1 MSPVFVQDADG
12 CVVPAVVDSDGTP
25 TEAFTAAVRKHRRP
39 RVNLPD
45 GPDGPGVKDGKYT
58 YHDPGTG
65 RFAPYGFITP
75 SKLKAL
81 LNPDA
86 RKRKEVLGELQDKLD
101 DNDPLLAEY
110 VRALRQG
117 DKNRAR
123 QIAAA
128 IRRAVIG
135 DRPAAGDDRNAWDAG
150 SREVAKLIPAAAK
163 RADARGVH
171 ASNVPRNQIG
181 MNPRVEAEAAAK
193 ERLAEMRNGGSLSV
207 GRKVDFDEPEDA
219 VDVNRPTAPGKVTAA
234 DVQPGDTV
242 DGLRN
247 VKGAHKVDTIRP
259 DDSGAGYFIRL
270 DGENEERF
278 VHRDRLLT
286 VTSGDRTET
295 PEPDRAAEPLT
306 PDQRAALEWYSG
318 QGFGEING
326 RLRSGDDESDAET
339 IATID
344 SAMAPLPQMTVNR
357 TFTSEDALGDP
368 DALLGKTLTDD
379 AYMSTAKGGR
389 TGGLA
394 PLAVE
399 IDVPEGTLGRDISD
413 LSENPHEGEVLL
425 GRGARLE
432 ITGVERNEFGLV
444 RLKARVVTDA
454 TGESGPDV
462 GVDTPEVD
470 PQIGRFR
477 LADWEAIQPWKVE
490 RDPANP
496 DPSALLLNGEP
507 APTWLKFSSALGTEA
522 ASHTDQA
529 ILLKPAFFALP
540 TEESKRSALYH
551 EAGHGLSDRMLEDQ
565 SAFDLVD
572 DLPDFGHLN
581 GQSTPGEVAAE
592 AFSILW
598 SEPSYLDEHA
608 PGIRDAII
616 RKASEYGYP
625 LPAGVRGTEP
635 EPVDLI
641 DTVEEQGGFTL
652 DPRLGELV
660 TRGIAVAVPGESA
673 IIKAD
678 RFREDGE
685 AERFIGDYIR
695 KMRDDGLGDDVM
707 IGAWYDREHDEIVL
721 DRVQVFPDDQREE
734 AIQAGRDRNEQAVY
748 DLTNSNE
755 IPTGGSGGREDINI
769 IGGSDGDRTSEAVE
783 GPDGRRDRPDDVPPG
798 FQPATPDEV
807 RDAARLNGTV
817 RARVGNQGRM
827 RRFAVGDEIEAR
839 YRDDEFADVWATTPE
854 GKRRKYRVRWDRL
867 DAFTDTDTSGARYGT
882 SEQVKD
888 AAAAT
893 DGPISARIADG
904 RLHHLGLNAGDTIQ
918 VEYLN
923 PHHGIVHVPTR
934 DGGVRKYKV
943 RWDRLDAH
951 GGTAEQATPTAP
963 EPRTPKKKSG
973 PASQAN
979 RDAKKARLTALAEE
993 NGYSYEEIRDAERQ
1007 VGQIKE
1013 AIRAEAKAAAYDA
1026 LGQLEL
1032 LGGSK
1037 LKRVAPKRQVTD
1049 ARTGRKVW
1057 KRDAA
1062 SEWDWYD
1069 DLDAFEDRRLRSRW
1083 MVDGDDTTGGMNPD
1097 ELAGWAFNAGLTP
1110 DDSIES
1116 GIGWYL
1122 EVTARID
1129 AAESLGRGRLAPGTD
1144 RVNLNDIAPTT
1155 TGDARLD
1162 VTDLFGPQSI
1172 DDQILAVAA
1181 ASRDTDANRGLDEES
1196 GYAMLGD
1203 TVHLPPDEQ
1212 PWTFTRDEWG
1222 AEGDRLVAAATAP
1235 DATDDDL
1242 AALKNHIPQGILDI
1256 TTDDDDWGELY
1267 DWLEAAATAA
1277 GYDNV
1282 GTRGAAA
1289 PEPDAPTAPDVPEPT
1304 PADLTDGSFAD
1315 ALDRQRDRY
1324 AGGEWGPLSW
1334 YDTPD
1339 GRPVDRE
1346 ARARRLAEKLRG
1358 SYRGSVSDA
1367 DVRRTHRAVA
1377 EAFPDRNL
1385 DASTLDE
1392 IDDASGGAR
1401 TTGGLL
1407 VDDRYRDDVM
1417 RALYDETQRFLVDD
1431 LGLDPDGYITV
1442 VRGIAGEQGREW
1454 VEAGRPSRI
1463 SAPPLTSFTT
1473 DPSQAAGYGGSRFS
1487 SASAPDASVVK
1498 VRVPVR
1504 DVVSAGGGF
1513 AGSPTEIVAMGADG
1527 GFDVVGYRSG
1537 GRGSESDE
1545 WLIPGDATPPTP
1557 EPTPDAPEVEPTLG
1571 GPVGERVGYADWQT
1585 TQPWNATLEQVEAGE
1600 IPWIVHNPGM
1610 SDWIAARWH
1619 DGRMEVPT
1627 RFFEGTDNE
1636 LLVHHEVGHSVQKA
1650 LFAELGDVAPLLA
1663 PFSNGTGFRSPFGG
1677 SDDPASHDNQPA
1689 EIVADAFAHLSTGTA
1704 GNFTGPG
1711 TDELFDAVATKAAE
1725 MGFDLPSRHQRQA
1738 HHDWKQLPDGRWR
1751 RTPSDGNQVQ
1761 VTEDGEAFR
1770 WTSFHLAADGTEKL
1784 DSGTAGSLT
1793 DAQSAADA
1801 ALAVRQSADII
1812 EEAPDAPEPD
1822 ATPVDVPET
1831 VQGLLDDLKASHSNV
1846 TVELNE
1852 RGDGDEK
1859 YLTLD
1864 KIASLDRS
1872 KGEGSVVLDK
1882 ILDYADR
1889 TGQPVFLTP
1898 EAGIKGGKTRLT
1910 NWYKGRGFVPNK
1922 GRRKDFRS
1930 RETMVRQPSPIE
1942 STGTEVPDAPAE
1954 PGVPGGAPYPIVPQV
1969 IPEAAAAQRASAE
1982 RDLTDGDVAEM
1993 EQTIADA
2000 PQKLRVRVPSETL
2013 ASLLSDG
2020 RWRTQYETGTTRG
2033 ADDLDGPR
2041 GRRAGERERFGA
2053 PIDLPD
2059 ADRPVYGIVDDG
2071 PITMRESQKYGEVVF
2086 HVKPEAA
2093 GRTSVTFGDSLA
2105 GSGGSIPLGQDGDP
2119 DVLGAWSGAWQ
2130 RGRYADQPIGGIG
2143 YTEAQFHGGLT
2154 LDDIES
2160 TAEFH
2165 YDPSVRSE
2173 AHVERAARALTK
2185 QGMTLAVRPAE
2196 RPNNGSD
2203 YDMWDAEV
2211 GAEVDQIVAD
2221 LQAKGLNVE
2230 RLDSPASAEV
2240 SAPDTPEPD
2249 APDVP
2254 TRTITPDEAVTVF
2267 GDAIPGPGATS
2278 KERLR
2283 GGFLD
2288 GTAFSP
2294 EFRSALD
2301 PDGTASESELRDRY
2315 VDVTN
2320 ALREDWAGQLS
2331 QSANTRRFQRRV
2343 AELFADR
2350 NLDTAAV
2357 DAGEAT
2363 HERLKATNP
2372 IFAAEIDK
2380 PIAADLYFTPDQYPD
2395 LGGID
2400 GLIREQYDATQRWLA
2415 DKGIGPDD
2423 DIEFYRG
2430 ITGQQYDDWVAAG
2443 RPANIGSAPVAA
2455 VTADRDLADEYG
2467 PAEGGVTLKMTV
2479 KGRDVIAADSG
2490 SALPGEVLVLGT
2502 DGQMTVTGWSENRNG
2517 TFTPIGGFG
2526 ERTPADFTDIAP
2538 DGKLYRATTADR
2550 TYPADGL
2557 PGAVYYSGDRSYV
2570 ENYGDQVTEVDLP
2583 DDALDIRK
2591 DEDRTAMRD
2600 WMQTKLTDLQRTMV
2614 DGQAADGRAASG
2626 YVQDAHEALRE
2637 DSPAATGRAL
2647 ANVGLAMNAVE
2658 GSDAFRS
2665 GTAQKAM
2672 LDDLGHSAMI
2682 DQEADGGYSV
2692 AFAEPPAPVENGG
2705 GTGAPSTV
2713 VA

>member
-454 TGESGPDV
+454 TEV
-462 GVDTPEVD
+462 GAD
-470 PQIGRFR
+470 PQIERFR

-660 TRGIAVAVPGESA
+660 TEGIAVAVPGESA

-755 IPTGGSGGREDINI
+755 IPTGGSGGREDIDI
-769 IGGSDGDRTSEAVE
+769 IGSDGDRTGEAVE
-783 GPDGRRDRPDDVPPG
+783 GSDGRRDRPVDVPPG

-839 YRDDEFADVWATTPE
+839 YRDDEFADVWATTQE

-867 DAFTDTDTSGARYGT
+867 DAFTDTDASGARYGT
-882 SEQVKD
+882 PDQVKD

-893 DGPISARIADG
+893 DGPIAARIADG
-904 RLHHLGLNAGDTIQ
+904 RLSRLGLNAGDAIQ
-918 VEYLN
+918 VEYQN

-951 GGTAEQATPTAP
+951 GGTADQATPTTP
-963 EPRTPKKKSG
+963 EPRGPKKKSG

-993 NGYSYEEIRDAERQ
+993 NGYTYEEIRDAERQ

-1032 LGGSK
+1032 LPGSK
-1037 LKRVAPKRQVTD
+1037 LSRVAPKRQVTD

-1083 MVDGDDTTGGMNPD
+1083 MVEGGDTTGGMNPD

-1144 RVNLNDIAPTT
+1144 RVNLDGLAPTT
-1155 TGDARLD
+1155 TGDARIS

-1203 TVHLPPDEQ
+1203 TVHLPADEQ
-1212 PWTFTRDEWG
+1212 PWTFTRDDWG
-1222 AEGDRLVAAATAP
+1222 AEGDRLVAAVSAD
-1235 DATDDDL
+1235 DATEDDL
-1242 AALKNHIPQGILDI
+1242 AALGNHIPQGVLDI

-1267 DWLEAAATAA
+1267 DWMAAAATAA

-1282 GTRGAAA
+1282 GTRGAAS
-1289 PEPDAPTAPDVPEPT
+1289 PEPEPEADRPKSRFSHPEGTPPPPAWEPPPREDRPEP
-1304 PADLTDGSFAD
+1304 PPEPEDGYRMEHRPDDTGPNAASI
-1315 ALDRQRDRY
+1315 
-1324 AGGEWGPLSW
+1324 AGGES
-1334 YDTPD
+1334 DD
-1339 GRPVDRE
+1339 
-1346 ARARRLAEKLRG
+1346 AEW
-1358 SYRGSVSDA
+1358 SMPSDVLQYPERYTGA
-1367 DVRRTHRAVA
+1367 SDMLDETVRQLRAV
-1377 EAFPDRNL
+1377 E
-1385 DASTLDE
+1385 
-1392 IDDASGGAR
+1392 G
-1401 TTGGLL
+1401 
-1407 VDDRYRDDVM
+1407 
-1417 RALYDETQRFLVDD
+1417 
-1431 LGLDPDGYITV
+1431 DPDGEVTIYRAAPPGTGIRPGDWVTMSRAYAEQHNESNVGDEGEITAITV
-1442 VRGIAGEQGREW
+1442 PA
-1454 VEAGRPSRI
+1454 
-1463 SAPPLTSFTT
+1463 
-1473 DPSQAAGYGGSRFS
+1473 
-1487 SASAPDASVVK
+1487 
-1498 VRVPVR
+1498 R
-1504 DVVSAGGGF
+1504 DVKF
-1513 AGSPTEIVAMGADG
+1513 AGDDLMEW
-1527 GFDVVGYRSG
+1527 GY
-1537 GRGSESDE
+1537 
-1545 WLIPGDATPPTP
+1545 W
-1557 EPTPDAPEVEPTLG
+1557 
-1571 GPVGERVGYADWQT
+1571 
-1585 TQPWNATLEQVEAGE
+1585 
-1600 IPWIVHNPGM
+1600 
-1610 SDWIAARWH
+1610 
-1619 DGRMEVPT
+1619 
-1627 RFFEGTDNE
+1627 
-1636 LLVHHEVGHSVQKA
+1636 
-1650 LFAELGDVAPLLA
+1650 
-1663 PFSNGTGFRSPFGG
+1663 
-1677 SDDPASHDNQPA
+1677 
-1689 EIVADAFAHLSTGTA
+1689 
-1704 GNFTGPG
+1704 
-1711 TDELFDAVATKAAE
+1711 
-1725 MGFDLPSRHQRQA
+1725 PS
-1738 HHDWKQLPDGRWR
+1738 
-1751 RTPSDGNQVQ
+1751 
-1761 VTEDGEAFR
+1761 
-1770 WTSFHLAADGTEKL
+1770 
-1784 DSGTAGSLT
+1784 
-1793 DAQSAADA
+1793 
-1801 ALAVRQSADII
+1801 
-1812 EEAPDAPEPD
+1812 EEAPDTPEPD

-1942 STGTEVPDAPAE
+1942 STGTEAPDAPAE
-1954 PGVPGGAPYPIVPQV
+1954 PDVPSTPELDPVDVAGTPEWSERRADIELAATGGLNAWDVDALSDAADFYERSASTATGSDIALYEDRAAKFRARAARIPEGGYPEPYVLDEDGDWEFSDPSFDLHTERVKAAEADVFDDEAYEAAMDQFHYRTAALRQLIAEHGANDQLMERFRSLENAQVTFERTHKRMKGSAAFLRDADAGRAEVLDGIDRDRPVTAVVADALSGTSGASYVNPDGFNGWNIAPLDPKLDEWEANVDAEIAKRLAKHAEAEDGYTPWDAPHVTTAAGEAVPATAEEIPYLAMMGGLRRGDPLHEWVMQNYTPDEVKAQLRQALADKAGANWSSPDLVPSTGAVRALAIDAWAQRMSVESGHPIDPNTPLYLNHTLTPDDLVSIDAQVVPSGVLRKLMGDKILRARQVLAGVPILSLEGGRAYDTVTVDGEDIEVRSLDRNLQALAQLGGTRFSGNPPDAEATLAAIDQALGETYTDVDASSMGGTIRDRVAEILGRPDSTDLPIIPGMFEHPSVQDPSPYERDLRPDDDAALRRSRAAGQV
-1969 IPEAAAAQRASAE
+1969 IHEAITDAEAEMYRPWATRQTPEQVVAQAERVLRRLGEDYVPHHAAAQAEAASDLRGAVRAAMPRKREFDRQFPKDGSSDG
-1982 RDLTDGDVAEM
+1982 DLARGLLSWGVIGTTMLDGTTIRTFKDGDDFNDPIKGIEIEGPDGKTKRVAIDGIDSIAQRHKDASGKRAFGEATITVAGRAIEHPDPEQWRSEILGDWTSTVTPEWLAGYAALDEIEWDPRMGEEDLPSFQWGDVASVEPFAYKTVGR
-1993 EQTIADA
+1993 E
-2000 PQKLRVRVPSETL
+2000 PSP
-2013 ASLLSDG
+2013 LL
-2020 RWRTQYETGTTRG
+2020 
-2033 ADDLDGPR
+2033 
-2041 GRRAGERERFGA
+2041 
-2053 PIDLPD
+2053 
-2059 ADRPVYGIVDDG
+2059 
-2071 PITMRESQKYGEVVF
+2071 K
-2086 HVKPEAA
+2086 
-2093 GRTSVTFGDSLA
+2093 VTFGDGREVYVEP
-2105 GSGGSIPLGQDGDP
+2105 GS
-2119 DVLGAWSGAWQ
+2119 
-2130 RGRYADQPIGGIG
+2130 
-2143 YTEAQFHGGLT
+2143 
-2154 LDDIES
+2154 
-2160 TAEFH
+2160 
-2165 YDPSVRSE
+2165 
-2173 AHVERAARALTK
+2173 
-2185 QGMTLAVRPAE
+2185 
-2196 RPNNGSD
+2196 
-2203 YDMWDAEV
+2203 
-2211 GAEVDQIVAD
+2211 
-2221 LQAKGLNVE
+2221 
-2230 RLDSPASAEV
+2230 RL
-2240 SAPDTPEPD
+2240 
-2249 APDVP
+2249 
-2254 TRTITPDEAVTVF
+2254 
-2267 GDAIPGPGATS
+2267 
-2278 KERLR
+2278 
-2283 GGFLD
+2283 
-2288 GTAFSP
+2288 
-2294 EFRSALD
+2294 
-2301 PDGTASESELRDRY
+2301 
-2315 VDVTN
+2315 
-2320 ALREDWAGQLS
+2320 
-2331 QSANTRRFQRRV
+2331 RV
-2343 AELFADR
+2343 AELRPGKDGDMRMWHVGELKLPRDAYKADSPANGYWEATR
-2350 NLDTAAV
+2350 PFNRQTSDWSSVNDQQLFDSKLLADVGETAANNAARRLADLDLWDRV
-2357 DAGEAT
+2357 EDPDEFLDFDDDVPDATRVVLRNVVAAMPAELLRRVGKVGVAASGTKGGRAHYNRGTKSVHLTEHSDESTAVHELFHHLEKEPELNRALWAYYTWRTGGESATLLPYSGGEHGEERSRPDSWLDPYSGKTYSNRDDHRIHRADGEAFEWWTQGAEGLFGGSPDKADPDQIAMVAGALATVFGHDQVAGEA
-2363 HERLKATNP
+2363 P
-2372 IFAAEIDK
+2372 
-2380 PIAADLYFTPDQYPD
+2380 PP
-2395 LGGID
+2395 
-2400 GLIREQYDATQRWLA
+2400 
-2415 DKGIGPDD
+2415 
-2423 DIEFYRG
+2423 
-2430 ITGQQYDDWVAAG
+2430 AAG
-2443 RPANIGSAPVAA
+2443 TVAP
-2455 VTADRDLADEYG
+2455 
-2467 PAEGGVTLKMTV
+2467 
-2479 KGRDVIAADSG
+2479 
-2490 SALPGEVLVLGT
+2490 
-2502 DGQMTVTGWSENRNG
+2502 
-2517 TFTPIGGFG
+2517 
-2526 ERTPADFTDIAP
+2526 
-2538 DGKLYRATTADR
+2538 
-2550 TYPADGL
+2550 
-2557 PGAVYYSGDRSYV
+2557 
-2570 ENYGDQVTEVDLP
+2570 
-2583 DDALDIRK
+2583 
-2591 DEDRTAMRD
+2591 
-2600 WMQTKLTDLQRTMV
+2600 
-2614 DGQAADGRAASG
+2614 
-2626 YVQDAHEALRE
+2626 
-2637 DSPAATGRAL
+2637 
-2647 ANVGLAMNAVE
+2647 
-2658 GSDAFRS
+2658 
-2665 GTAQKAM
+2665 
-2672 LDDLGHSAMI
+2672 
-2682 DQEADGGYSV
+2682 
-2692 AFAEPPAPVENGG
+2692 
-2705 GTGAPSTV
+2705 
-2713 VA
+2713 

>member
-25 TEAFTAAVRKHRRP
+25 TEAFTAAVRKRRRP

-135 DRPAAGDDRNAWDAG
+135 DRPAEAGDDRNAWEAG

-181 MNPRVEAEAAAK
+181 MNPQVEAEARAK
-193 ERLAEMRNGGSLSV
+193 ERLAEMRNGGSLAV

-219 VDVNRPTAPGKVTAA
+219 VDVNRPTAPGKTTAA

-247 VKGAHKVDTIRP
+247 VKGAHKVDAIRP

-286 VTSGDRTET
+286 VTPGERTE
-295 PEPDRAAEPLT
+295 PEPEPEA
-306 PDQRAALEWYSG
+306 PD
-318 QGFGEING
+318 
-326 RLRSGDDESDAET
+326 T
-339 IATID
+339 
-344 SAMAPLPQMTVNR
+344 
-357 TFTSEDALGDP
+357 
-368 DALLGKTLTDD
+368 
-379 AYMSTAKGGR
+379 
-389 TGGLA
+389 
-394 PLAVE
+394 
-399 IDVPEGTLGRDISD
+399 DVPE
-413 LSENPHEGEVLL
+413 V
-425 GRGARLE
+425 GA
-432 ITGVERNEFGLV
+432 
-444 RLKARVVTDA
+444 
-454 TGESGPDV
+454 
-462 GVDTPEVD
+462 D
-470 PQIGRFR
+470 PQIERFR

-625 LPAGVRGTEP
+625 LPTGVRGTEP

-1007 VGQIKE
+1007 VGQIKR

-1026 LGQLEL
+1026 FGQLEL

-1057 KRDAA
+1057 KRGAA

-1083 MVDGDDTTGGMNPD
+1083 MVEGGDTTGGMNPD

-1144 RVNLNDIAPTT
+1144 RVNLDGLAPTT
-1155 TGDARLD
+1155 TGDARIS

-1181 ASRDTDANRGLDEES
+1181 ASRDTNANRGLDEEY

-1212 PWTFTRDEWG
+1212 PWTFTRDDWG
-1222 AEGDRLVAAATAP
+1222 AEADRLADAATAP

-1242 AALKNHIPQGILDI
+1242 IALENHIPQGILDI

-1267 DWLEAAATAA
+1267 DWMAAAATAA

-1282 GTRGAAA
+1282 GTRRTAS
-1289 PEPDAPTAPDVPEPT
+1289 PEPEADRPKSRFSHPEGTPPPPAWTPPPREDRPEP
-1304 PADLTDGSFAD
+1304 PPEPEDGYRMEHRPDDTGPNAASI
-1315 ALDRQRDRY
+1315 
-1324 AGGEWGPLSW
+1324 AGGES
-1334 YDTPD
+1334 DD
-1339 GRPVDRE
+1339 
-1346 ARARRLAEKLRG
+1346 AEW
-1358 SYRGSVSDA
+1358 SMPSDVLQYPERYTGA
-1367 DVRRTHRAVA
+1367 SDMLDETVRQLRAV
-1377 EAFPDRNL
+1377 E
-1385 DASTLDE
+1385 
-1392 IDDASGGAR
+1392 G
-1401 TTGGLL
+1401 
-1407 VDDRYRDDVM
+1407 
-1417 RALYDETQRFLVDD
+1417 
-1431 LGLDPDGYITV
+1431 DPDGEVTIYRAAPPGAGIRPGDWVTMSRAYAEQHNESNVGDEGEITAITV
-1442 VRGIAGEQGREW
+1442 PA
-1454 VEAGRPSRI
+1454 
-1463 SAPPLTSFTT
+1463 
-1473 DPSQAAGYGGSRFS
+1473 
-1487 SASAPDASVVK
+1487 
-1498 VRVPVR
+1498 R
-1504 DVVSAGGGF
+1504 DVKF
-1513 AGSPTEIVAMGADG
+1513 AGDDLMEW
-1527 GFDVVGYRSG
+1527 GYWP
-1537 GRGSESDE
+1537 SE
-1545 WLIPGDATPPTP
+1545 T
-1557 EPTPDAPEVEPTLG
+1557 
-1571 GPVGERVGYADWQT
+1571 
-1585 TQPWNATLEQVEAGE
+1585 
-1600 IPWIVHNPGM
+1600 
-1610 SDWIAARWH
+1610 
-1619 DGRMEVPT
+1619 
-1627 RFFEGTDNE
+1627 
-1636 LLVHHEVGHSVQKA
+1636 
-1650 LFAELGDVAPLLA
+1650 
-1663 PFSNGTGFRSPFGG
+1663 
-1677 SDDPASHDNQPA
+1677 
-1689 EIVADAFAHLSTGTA
+1689 
-1704 GNFTGPG
+1704 
-1711 TDELFDAVATKAAE
+1711 
-1725 MGFDLPSRHQRQA
+1725 
-1738 HHDWKQLPDGRWR
+1738 
-1751 RTPSDGNQVQ
+1751 
-1761 VTEDGEAFR
+1761 
-1770 WTSFHLAADGTEKL
+1770 
-1784 DSGTAGSLT
+1784 
-1793 DAQSAADA
+1793 
-1801 ALAVRQSADII
+1801 
-1812 EEAPDAPEPD
+1812 APDAPEPD
-1822 ATPVDVPET
+1822 AAPGGP
-1831 VQGLLDDLKASHSNV
+1831 A
-1846 TVELNE
+1846 
-1852 RGDGDEK
+1852 
-1859 YLTLD
+1859 
-1864 KIASLDRS
+1864 
-1872 KGEGSVVLDK
+1872 EGSPAARIAGAQPLPYLIAPTFDGRPQA
-1882 ILDYADR
+1882 ADEDLVSEMR
-1889 TGQPVFLTP
+1889 AAFESAP
-1898 EAGIKGGKTRLT
+1898 ER
-1910 NWYKGRGFVPNK
+1910 
-1922 GRRKDFRS
+1922 
-1930 RETMVRQPSPIE
+1930 
-1942 STGTEVPDAPAE
+1942 
-1954 PGVPGGAPYPIVPQV
+1954 
-1969 IPEAAAAQRASAE
+1969 
-1982 RDLTDGDVAEM
+1982 
-1993 EQTIADA
+1993 
-2000 PQKLRVRVPSETL
+2000 LRVRVPPEVL
-2013 ASLLSDG
+2013 GSLSTDG
-2020 RWRTQYETGTTRG
+2020 RWRTQFETGTTRG
-2033 ADDLDGPR
+2033 RIDFDQRRRVEDHRYGVAADH
-2041 GRRAGERERFGA
+2041 
-2053 PIDLPD
+2053 PD
-2059 ADRPVYGIVDDG
+2059 ADRPVYGYVDDPTSDSDAAG
-2071 PITMRESQKYGEVVF
+2071 YGDIVF
-2086 HVKPEAA
+2086 HVKPEVA
-2093 GRTSVTFGDSLA
+2093 GRTTVVFGDSLIDNGA
-2105 GSGGSIPLGQDGDP
+2105 SAWLGDP
-2119 DVLGAWSGAWQ
+2119 DPDLAAASTGIWNRYTPKPGDPTDEDIAERRREVLARLREAEPDTPEFDAARAELQAVLDVQESRKNQ
-2130 RGRYADQPIGGIG
+2130 V

-2154 LDDIES
+2154 LDDLSGTVEYSPKAHTWDNRGDLI
-2160 TAEFH
+2160 TDG
-2165 YDPSVRSE
+2165 YD
-2173 AHVERAARALTK
+2173 
-2185 QGMTLAVRPAE
+2185 
-2196 RPNNGSD
+2196 
-2203 YDMWDAEV
+2203 
-2211 GAEVDQIVAD
+2211 
-2221 LQAKGLNVE
+2221 
-2230 RLDSPASAEV
+2230 
-2240 SAPDTPEPD
+2240 
-2249 APDVP
+2249 
-2254 TRTITPDEAVTVF
+2254 
-2267 GDAIPGPGATS
+2267 
-2278 KERLR
+2278 
-2283 GGFLD
+2283 
-2288 GTAFSP
+2288 
-2294 EFRSALD
+2294 ALD
-2301 PDGTASESELRDRY
+2301 AMATAHPD
-2315 VDVTN
+2315 
-2320 ALREDWAGQLS
+2320 
-2331 QSANTRRFQRRV
+2331 
-2343 AELFADR
+2343 
-2350 NLDTAAV
+2350 
-2357 DAGEAT
+2357 
-2363 HERLKATNP
+2363 
-2372 IFAAEIDK
+2372 
-2380 PIAADLYFTPDQYPD
+2380 
-2395 LGGID
+2395 
-2400 GLIREQYDATQRWLA
+2400 LIRE
-2415 DKGIGPDD
+2415 
-2423 DIEFYRG
+2423 
-2430 ITGQQYDDWVAAG
+2430 
-2443 RPANIGSAPVAA
+2443 
-2455 VTADRDLADEYG
+2455 VT
-2467 PAEGGVTLKMTV
+2467 
-2479 KGRDVIAADSG
+2479 
-2490 SALPGEVLVLGT
+2490 
-2502 DGQMTVTGWSENRNG
+2502 
-2517 TFTPIGGFG
+2517 F
-2526 ERTPADFTDIAP
+2526 RTPADDRLPADQALNPGDQMRAADLRRLAEQFAANHPGITVNVSTAPNDPDTLDQIQVGTPRVGTPEPETPAAP
-2538 DGKLYRATTADR
+2538 DPPGPSSEGTMPKLPGESDEDYVKRVVASVLAEGTPESEPEPPTLEPVSGPNPRPNGQAMPYELESTLAPGYTAEDTDPADYETEIARIRSVADDAADR
-2550 TYPADGL
+2550 LRIRMPADVL
-2557 PGAVYYSGDRSYV
+2557 ESVF
-2570 ENYGDQVTEVDLP
+2570 
-2583 DDALDIRK
+2583 
-2591 DEDRTAMRD
+2591 
-2600 WMQTKLTDLQRTMV
+2600 
-2614 DGQAADGRAASG
+2614 ADGRIRTQFETGTSKGTNDPKLRAKAEKNLYGVPPTLPDSDRAVYGFVDEPKGRRMAGMLYGDIVLRIKPEVAERTTVTSG
-2626 YVQDAHEALRE
+2626 
-2637 DSPAATGRAL
+2637 DSLYP
-2647 ANVGLAMNAVE
+2647 
-2658 GSDAFRS
+2658 GSDGHIAPIP
-2665 GTAQKAM
+2665 
-2672 LDDLGHSAMI
+2672 LGELG
-2682 DQEADGGYSV
+2682 EADDRRLAQASAYTGGTDFYV
-2692 AFAEPPAPVENGG
+2692 EAQIHGGVNIDELAPVVEYEPYHFYT
-2705 GTGAPSTV
+2705 TGAAGVEARQLAELRRVAAAVRERGWKLQIRRPIAWGDRLV
-2713 VA
+2713 VGRLADSDQRAYDQLRLIVDQLIADGVDVELFDSAPTPVTTIAP

>member
-12 CVVPAVVDSDGTP
+12 CVVPAVVDPDGTP
-25 TEAFTAAVRKHRRP
+25 TEAFTAAVRKRRRP
-39 RVNLPD
+39 RVNL
-45 GPDGPGVKDGKYT
+45 PDGPGVKDGKYT

-247 VKGAHKVDTIRP
+247 VKGAHKVDAIRP

-286 VTSGDRTET
+286 VTPGERTE
-295 PEPDRAAEPLT
+295 PEPEPEA
-306 PDQRAALEWYSG
+306 PD
-318 QGFGEING
+318 
-326 RLRSGDDESDAET
+326 T
-339 IATID
+339 
-344 SAMAPLPQMTVNR
+344 
-357 TFTSEDALGDP
+357 
-368 DALLGKTLTDD
+368 
-379 AYMSTAKGGR
+379 
-389 TGGLA
+389 
-394 PLAVE
+394 
-399 IDVPEGTLGRDISD
+399 DVPE
-413 LSENPHEGEVLL
+413 V
-425 GRGARLE
+425 GA
-432 ITGVERNEFGLV
+432 
-444 RLKARVVTDA
+444 
-454 TGESGPDV
+454 
-462 GVDTPEVD
+462 D
-470 PQIGRFR
+470 PQIERFR

-592 AFSILW
+592 AYSILW

-1007 VGQIKE
+1007 VGQIKR

-1062 SEWDWYD
+1062 GEWDWYEQID
-1069 DLDAFEDRRLRSRW
+1069 PAEDRRLRSRW

-1144 RVNLNDIAPTT
+1144 RVNLDGLAPTT
-1155 TGDARLD
+1155 TGDARIS

-1181 ASRDTDANRGLDEES
+1181 ASRDTNANRGLDEEY

-1212 PWTFTRDEWG
+1212 PWTFTRDDWG
-1222 AEGDRLVAAATAP
+1222 AEADRLADAATAP

-1242 AALKNHIPQGILDI
+1242 IALENHIPQGILDI

-1267 DWLEAAATAA
+1267 DWMAAAATAA

-1282 GTRGAAA
+1282 GTRRTAS
-1289 PEPDAPTAPDVPEPT
+1289 PEPEADRPKSRFSHPEGTPPPPAWTPPPREDRPEP
-1304 PADLTDGSFAD
+1304 PPEPEDGYRMEHRPDDTGPNAASI
-1315 ALDRQRDRY
+1315 
-1324 AGGEWGPLSW
+1324 AGGES
-1334 YDTPD
+1334 DD
-1339 GRPVDRE
+1339 
-1346 ARARRLAEKLRG
+1346 AEW
-1358 SYRGSVSDA
+1358 SMPSDVLQYPERYTGA
-1367 DVRRTHRAVA
+1367 SDMLDETVRQLRAV
-1377 EAFPDRNL
+1377 E
-1385 DASTLDE
+1385 
-1392 IDDASGGAR
+1392 G
-1401 TTGGLL
+1401 
-1407 VDDRYRDDVM
+1407 
-1417 RALYDETQRFLVDD
+1417 
-1431 LGLDPDGYITV
+1431 DPDGEVTIYRAAPPGAGIRPGDWVTMSRAYAEQHNESNVGDEGEITAITV
-1442 VRGIAGEQGREW
+1442 PA
-1454 VEAGRPSRI
+1454 
-1463 SAPPLTSFTT
+1463 
-1473 DPSQAAGYGGSRFS
+1473 
-1487 SASAPDASVVK
+1487 
-1498 VRVPVR
+1498 R
-1504 DVVSAGGGF
+1504 DVKF
-1513 AGSPTEIVAMGADG
+1513 AGDDLMEW
-1527 GFDVVGYRSG
+1527 GYWP
-1537 GRGSESDE
+1537 SE
-1545 WLIPGDATPPTP
+1545 T
-1557 EPTPDAPEVEPTLG
+1557 
-1571 GPVGERVGYADWQT
+1571 
-1585 TQPWNATLEQVEAGE
+1585 
-1600 IPWIVHNPGM
+1600 
-1610 SDWIAARWH
+1610 
-1619 DGRMEVPT
+1619 
-1627 RFFEGTDNE
+1627 
-1636 LLVHHEVGHSVQKA
+1636 
-1650 LFAELGDVAPLLA
+1650 
-1663 PFSNGTGFRSPFGG
+1663 
-1677 SDDPASHDNQPA
+1677 
-1689 EIVADAFAHLSTGTA
+1689 
-1704 GNFTGPG
+1704 
-1711 TDELFDAVATKAAE
+1711 
-1725 MGFDLPSRHQRQA
+1725 
-1738 HHDWKQLPDGRWR
+1738 
-1751 RTPSDGNQVQ
+1751 
-1761 VTEDGEAFR
+1761 
-1770 WTSFHLAADGTEKL
+1770 
-1784 DSGTAGSLT
+1784 
-1793 DAQSAADA
+1793 
-1801 ALAVRQSADII
+1801 
-1812 EEAPDAPEPD
+1812 APDAPEPD
-1822 ATPVDVPET
+1822 AAPGGP
-1831 VQGLLDDLKASHSNV
+1831 A
-1846 TVELNE
+1846 
-1852 RGDGDEK
+1852 
-1859 YLTLD
+1859 
-1864 KIASLDRS
+1864 
-1872 KGEGSVVLDK
+1872 EGSPAARIAGAQPLPYLIAPTFDGRPQA
-1882 ILDYADR
+1882 ADEDLVSEMR
-1889 TGQPVFLTP
+1889 AAFESAP
-1898 EAGIKGGKTRLT
+1898 ER
-1910 NWYKGRGFVPNK
+1910 
-1922 GRRKDFRS
+1922 
-1930 RETMVRQPSPIE
+1930 
-1942 STGTEVPDAPAE
+1942 
-1954 PGVPGGAPYPIVPQV
+1954 
-1969 IPEAAAAQRASAE
+1969 
-1982 RDLTDGDVAEM
+1982 
-1993 EQTIADA
+1993 
-2000 PQKLRVRVPSETL
+2000 LRVRVPPEVL
-2013 ASLLSDG
+2013 GSLSTDG
-2020 RWRTQYETGTTRG
+2020 RWRTQFETGTTRG
-2033 ADDLDGPR
+2033 RIDFDQRRRVEDHRYGVAADH
-2041 GRRAGERERFGA
+2041 
-2053 PIDLPD
+2053 PD
-2059 ADRPVYGIVDDG
+2059 ADRPVYGYVDDPTSDSDAAG
-2071 PITMRESQKYGEVVF
+2071 YGDIVF
-2086 HVKPEAA
+2086 HVKPEVA
-2093 GRTSVTFGDSLA
+2093 GRTTVVFGDSLIDNGA
-2105 GSGGSIPLGQDGDP
+2105 SAWLGDP
-2119 DVLGAWSGAWQ
+2119 DPDLAAASTGIWNRYTPKPGDPTDEDIAERRREVLARLREAEPDTPEFDAARAELQAVLDVQESRKNQ
-2130 RGRYADQPIGGIG
+2130 V

-2154 LDDIES
+2154 LDDLSGTVEYSPKAHTWDNRGDLI
-2160 TAEFH
+2160 TDG
-2165 YDPSVRSE
+2165 YD
-2173 AHVERAARALTK
+2173 
-2185 QGMTLAVRPAE
+2185 
-2196 RPNNGSD
+2196 
-2203 YDMWDAEV
+2203 
-2211 GAEVDQIVAD
+2211 
-2221 LQAKGLNVE
+2221 
-2230 RLDSPASAEV
+2230 
-2240 SAPDTPEPD
+2240 
-2249 APDVP
+2249 
-2254 TRTITPDEAVTVF
+2254 
-2267 GDAIPGPGATS
+2267 
-2278 KERLR
+2278 
-2283 GGFLD
+2283 
-2288 GTAFSP
+2288 
-2294 EFRSALD
+2294 ALD
-2301 PDGTASESELRDRY
+2301 AMATAHPD
-2315 VDVTN
+2315 
-2320 ALREDWAGQLS
+2320 
-2331 QSANTRRFQRRV
+2331 
-2343 AELFADR
+2343 
-2350 NLDTAAV
+2350 
-2357 DAGEAT
+2357 
-2363 HERLKATNP
+2363 
-2372 IFAAEIDK
+2372 
-2380 PIAADLYFTPDQYPD
+2380 
-2395 LGGID
+2395 
-2400 GLIREQYDATQRWLA
+2400 LIRE
-2415 DKGIGPDD
+2415 
-2423 DIEFYRG
+2423 
-2430 ITGQQYDDWVAAG
+2430 
-2443 RPANIGSAPVAA
+2443 
-2455 VTADRDLADEYG
+2455 VT
-2467 PAEGGVTLKMTV
+2467 
-2479 KGRDVIAADSG
+2479 
-2490 SALPGEVLVLGT
+2490 
-2502 DGQMTVTGWSENRNG
+2502 
-2517 TFTPIGGFG
+2517 F
-2526 ERTPADFTDIAP
+2526 RTPADDRLPADQALNPGDQMRAADLRRLSRQFAANHPGVTVNVSTAPNDPDTFDQIQVGVPVEAPIEPEAPATPGPSREGTMPRLPGESDADYRRRVVAAVLAEDAPEPEPEPPTLKPVSGPNPRPNGQAMPYELTPTLAPGFTEEDTDPADYSTEIERARAVADDAADRLRIRMPMEVLTSVFADGRIRTQFETGTSGGTNDPKLRAKAERNLFGVPGDLPPANRPVYGYVDDPDGAKLAAMYGDVVLHVKPEVAERTTATAGDSLYPGTDAHIAP
-2538 DGKLYRATTADR
+2538 IPLDEMAQADDLRLAQASAFTGGTDFYIEAQIHGGVNVDELDPVIDYSPTHFYTSSVDGGEARQVAAIRQLAAVARERGWKLRVQRPFAW
-2550 TYPADGL
+2550 
-2557 PGAVYYSGDRSYV
+2557 GDRSTD
-2570 ENYGDQVTEVDLP
+2570 G
-2583 DDALDIRK
+2583 R
-2591 DEDRTAMRD
+2591 
-2600 WMQTKLTDLQRTMV
+2600 LTDSDQRTYDQLAQMV
-2614 DGQAADGRAASG
+2614 A
-2626 YVQDAHEALRE
+2626 
-2637 DSPAATGRAL
+2637 
-2647 ANVGLAMNAVE
+2647 
-2658 GSDAFRS
+2658 
-2665 GTAQKAM
+2665 
-2672 LDDLGHSAMI
+2672 DLGAEI
-2682 DQEADGGYSV
+2682 ELFNPDGSM
-2692 AFAEPPAPVENGG
+2692 PSDAPVE
-2705 GTGAPSTV
+2705 APPAASTI
-2713 VA
+2713 AP

>member
-25 TEAFTAAVRKHRRP
+25 TEAFTAAVRKRRRP
-39 RVNLPD
+39 RVNL
-45 GPDGPGVKDGKYT
+45 PDGPGVKDGKYT

-454 TGESGPDV
+454 TEV
-462 GVDTPEVD
+462 GAD
-470 PQIGRFR
+470 PQIERFR

-755 IPTGGSGGREDINI
+755 IPTGGSGGREDIDI
-769 IGGSDGDRTSEAVE
+769 IGSDGDRTGEAVE
-783 GPDGRRDRPDDVPPG
+783 GSDGRRDRPVDVPPG

-839 YRDDEFADVWATTPE
+839 YRDDEFADVWATTQE

-867 DAFTDTDTSGARYGT
+867 DAFTDTDASGARYGT
-882 SEQVKD
+882 PDQVKD

-893 DGPISARIADG
+893 DGPIAARIADG
-904 RLHHLGLNAGDTIQ
+904 RLSRLGLNAGDAIQ
-918 VEYLN
+918 VEYQN

-951 GGTAEQATPTAP
+951 GGTADQATPTTP
-963 EPRTPKKKSG
+963 EPRGPKKKSG

-993 NGYSYEEIRDAERQ
+993 NGYTYEEIRDAERQ

-1032 LGGSK
+1032 LGGSN

-1083 MVDGDDTTGGMNPD
+1083 MVEGGDTTGGMNPD

-1122 EVTARID
+1122 DVTARID

-1144 RVNLNDIAPTT
+1144 RVNLDDLAPTT
-1155 TGDARLD
+1155 TGDARIS

-1222 AEGDRLVAAATAP
+1222 AEADRLAAAATAP

-1242 AALKNHIPQGILDI
+1242 IALENHIPQGVLDI

-1267 DWLEAAATAA
+1267 DWMAAAATAA

-1689 EIVADAFAHLSTGTA
+1689 EIVADAFAYLSTGTA
-1704 GNFTGPG
+1704 GNFTDPG
-1711 TDELFDAVATKAAE
+1711 TDELFEAVAAKAAE
-1725 MGFDLPSRHQRQA
+1725 MGFDLPSRDQRQA

-1761 VTEDGEAFR
+1761 VAEDDGAFG
-1770 WTSFHLAADGTEKL
+1770 WTSFHIATDGTEKL

-1801 ALAVRQSADII
+1801 ALAARQLADIV
-1812 EEAPDAPEPD
+1812 EDTPD
-1822 ATPVDVPET
+1822 
-1831 VQGLLDDLKASHSNV
+1831 
-1846 TVELNE
+1846 
-1852 RGDGDEK
+1852 
-1859 YLTLD
+1859 
-1864 KIASLDRS
+1864 
-1872 KGEGSVVLDK
+1872 
-1882 ILDYADR
+1882 
-1889 TGQPVFLTP
+1889 
-1898 EAGIKGGKTRLT
+1898 
-1910 NWYKGRGFVPNK
+1910 
-1922 GRRKDFRS
+1922 
-1930 RETMVRQPSPIE
+1930 
-1942 STGTEVPDAPAE
+1942 TGTDVPDAGITGNGTVLP
-1954 PGVPGGAPYPIVPQV
+1954 GAPYPLQ
-1969 IPEAAAAQRASAE
+1969 PEAPDGGAVTDNQWDPNKPTSA
-1982 RDLTDGDVAEM
+1982 LSLL
-1993 EQTIADA
+1993 
-2000 PQKLRVRVPSETL
+2000 KLRLDGGADGSPGIRETATEQMHVRVPASALDSIET
-2013 ASLLSDG
+2013 DG
-2020 RWRTQYETGTTRG
+2020 RLRSQFETGTTTVDYDPERRRVAERSG
-2033 ADDLDGPR
+2033 WGVPEDLADT
-2041 GRRAGERERFGA
+2041 ERPIYGYIGDDFGHTGTHRYGQVMLTVNPAAAER
-2053 PIDLPD
+2053 
-2059 ADRPVYGIVDDG
+2059 
-2071 PITMRESQKYGEVVF
+2071 T
-2086 HVKPEAA
+2086 
-2093 GRTSVTFGDSLA
+2093 TVTFGDSL
-2105 GSGGSIPLGQDGDP
+2105 G
-2119 DVLGAWSGAWQ
+2119 
-2130 RGRYADQPIGGIG
+2130 YADKLRPLPIADLAGADDTRLRDAATPQAGFDYI
-2143 YTEAQFHGGLT
+2143 EAQFHGGVS
-2154 LDDIES
+2154 LDDMAPEVSWVDGTVNVDRDRASI
-2160 TAEFH
+2160 
-2165 YDPSVRSE
+2165 
-2173 AHVERAARALTK
+2173 ERAAQFAADRGWAFKYRLPARYDPDGVDADEHAKLTALVDEMASR
-2185 QGMTLAVRPAE
+2185 GLSVEMV
-2196 RPNNGSD
+2196 NVDGSPFD
-2203 YDMWDAEV
+2203 GV
-2211 GAEVDQIVAD
+2211 T
-2221 LQAKGLNVE
+2221 
-2230 RLDSPASAEV
+2230 
-2240 SAPDTPEPD
+2240 PDVTPPPPD
-2249 APDVP
+2249 VPDVP
-2254 TRTITPDEAVTVF
+2254 TRTVAPEEAVAVF
-2267 GDAIPGPGATS
+2267 GDSTPGPGAI
-2278 KERLR
+2278 KGRLR
-2283 GGFLD
+2283 GRFLD

-2626 YVQDAHEALRE
+2626 YVRDAHEALRE